1 MRKALTSSGFGTLLS
16 AALAL
21 AMTATASTIASSAD
35 DTVKIGILLIDSGPL
50 AGLKE
55 TQTKAVNLAIERINA
70 AGGGAGKKLEA
81 VFITYPGTPDTAV
94 DGATR
99 AVQKDGAMFITGMD
113 TSSVSPALQAKL
125 PALKALMVEVMAN
138 ADGLTGK
145 GCSPN
150 YFRVNANDSMIMGA
164 FREFLKDQ
172 GIKKWDIIAVDYAAG
187 RDSADKFK
195 GLVTSQGG
203 TIAKTLFA
211 PFGTPDFGAKISEL
225 GAEPADG
232 LFVTIFGSDAINLS
246 KQQQQFGLFKK
257 YKMVLGN
264 SFVIPQTLPA
274 QGDTVLG
281 VYQNIGFVAGFPG
294 AEAEAFVKAYGE
306 KYNGE
311 LPPYT
316 GADQYAAIQL
326 IAAALNKA
334 NSTDINAVR
343 TALSGLKADTVLGDV
358 EMRAGDHQAVRR
370 MAISQILPGPD
381 GKPAYHIKKIEPGPD
396 IIPPVDP
403 ACKK

>member
-1 MRKALTSSGFGTLLS
+1 MRKAFTGCGLGALLS
-16 AALAL
+16 AGLAF
-21 AMTATASTIASSAD
+21 AIAAIAPTATFAQ
-35 DTVKIGILLIDSGPL
+35 DTVKIGVLLIDSGPL

-55 TQTKAVNLAIERINA
+55 TQVKAVNLAVEQINA
-70 AGGGAGKKLEA
+70 AGGAAGKKLEA
-81 VFITYPGTPDTAV
+81 IFITYPGTPDTAV

-125 PALKALMVEVMAN
+125 PALKVLMLEVMAN

-150 YFRVNANDSMIMGA
+150 YFRVNANDSMIMGS

-195 GLVTSQGG
+195 ALVTSQGG
-203 TIAKTLFA
+203 TIAKTLFT
-211 PFGTPDFGAKISEL
+211 PFGTPDFGAKISDL
-225 GAEPADG
+225 GAEPAEG
-232 LFVTIFGSDAINLS
+232 LFVTIFGSDAINLA

-294 AEAEAFVKAYGE
+294 AHAEAFVKAYKE

-316 GADQYAAIQL
+316 SADQYGAIQL
-326 IAAALNKA
+326 IAAAVSKA
-334 NSTDINAVR
+334 KSTEIDAVR
-343 TALSGLKADTVLGDV
+343 TALRGLKTEIVLGDV
-358 EMRAGDHQAVRR
+358 EVRAGDHQTIRR
-370 MAISQILPGPD
+370 MAISQIVTGPD
-381 GKPAYHIKKIEPGPD
+381 GKPMYQIKKIEPGPD
-396 IIPPVDP
+396 ITPPVDS
-403 ACKK
+403 ACKM

>member
-1 MRKALTSSGFGTLLS
+1 MRKAFTGLGFGALFSTALS
-16 AALAL
+16 IGFAT
-21 AMTATASTIASSAD
+21 TAPTVAFAQETI
-35 DTVKIGILLIDSGPL
+35 KIGVLLIDAGPL

-55 TQTKAVNLAIERINA
+55 TQTKAVDLAIEQINA
-70 AGGGAGKKLEA
+70 AGGAAGKKLEA

-125 PALKALMVEVMAN
+125 PALKVLMLEVMAN

-150 YFRVNANDSMIMGA
+150 YFRVNANDSMIMGS

-172 GIKKWDIIAVDYAAG
+172 GIKKWDILAVDYAAG

-195 GLVTSQGG
+195 ALITSQGG
-203 TIAKTLFA
+203 TIAKTLFS
-211 PFGTPDFGAKISEL
+211 PFGTPDFGAKISDL

-232 LFVTIFGSDAINLS
+232 LFVTIFGSDAINLA

-274 QGDTVLG
+274 QGDSVLG

-294 AEAEAFVKAYGE
+294 AEPEAFVKAYKA

-316 GADQYAAIQL
+316 SADQYAAIQL
-326 IAAALNKA
+326 IAAAVKKA

-343 TALSGLKADTVLGDV
+343 TALRGLKADTALGEV
-358 EMRAGDHQAVRR
+358 EIRAGDHQTIRR
-370 MAISQILPGPD
+370 MAISQIVTGPD
-381 GKPAYHIKKIEPGPD
+381 GKPMYQIKKLEPGSD

-403 ACKK
+403 ACKM

>member
-1 MRKALTSSGFGTLLS
+1 MRKAISGLGFGALLS
-16 AALAL
+16 AGL
-21 AMTATASTIASSAD
+21 TIAMATTVATVAWAD
-35 DTVKIGILLIDSGPL
+35 DTVKIGVLLIDSGPL

-55 TQTKAVNLAIERINA
+55 TQTKAVNLAIEKINA
-70 AGGGAGKKLEA
+70 AGGAAGKKLEA

-172 GIKKWDIIAVDYAAG
+172 GVKKWDIIAVDYAAG

-195 GLVTSQGG
+195 ALIASQGG
-203 TIAKTLFA
+203 TIGKTLFT

-232 LFVTIFGSDAINLS
+232 LFVTIFGSDAINLA

-274 QGDTVLG
+274 QGETVLG
-281 VYQNIGFVAGFPG
+281 VYQNIGFVAGLPG
-294 AEAEAFVKAYGE
+294 AQAEAFVKAYSE
-306 KYNGE
+306 KYSGE

-316 GADQYAAIQL
+316 GADQYAAIQV
-326 IAAALNKA
+326 IATALNKA
-334 NSTDINAVR
+334 NSTDLNAVR
-343 TALSGLKADTVLGDV
+343 TAMSGLKADTVLGDV

-381 GKPAYHIKKIEPGPD
+381 GKPSYQIKKIEPGPD
-396 IIPPVDP
+396 IIAPVDP
-403 ACKK
+403 ACKM

>member
-1 MRKALTSSGFGTLLS
+1 MKMPSTGQVFCALRAVTIGAAMGLAVTNAAS
-16 AALAL
+16 AED
-21 AMTATASTIASSAD
+21 TI
-35 DTVKIGILLIDSGPL
+35 KIGVLLIDSGPL
-50 AGLKE
+50 AGLKD
-55 TQTKAVNLAIERINA
+55 TQVKAVNLAIEQINA
-70 AGGGAGKKLEA
+70 AGGTAGQKLEA
-81 VFITYPGTPDTAV
+81 NFISYPGTPDTAV

-113 TSSVSPALQAKL
+113 TSAVTPALQAKL
-125 PALKALMVEVMAN
+125 PALKALMLEVMAN

-145 GCSPN
+145 NCSPN
-150 YFRVNANDSMIMGA
+150 YFRVNANDSMIMGT

-172 GIKKWDIIAVDYAAG
+172 GIKKWDILAVDYAAG

-195 GLVTSQGG
+195 ALVASQGG
-203 TIAKTLFA
+203 TIGKMLFS
-211 PFGTPDFGAKISEL
+211 PSGTPDFGAKISEL
-225 GAEPADG
+225 GADPADG
-232 LFVTIFGSDAINLS
+232 LFVTIFGSDAINLA

-274 QGDTVLG
+274 QGETVLG

-294 AEAEAFVKAYGE
+294 AQPEAFVKAYKE

-316 GADQYAAIQL
+316 SADQYAAIQL
-326 IAAALNKA
+326 IAAAIQKA
-334 NSTDINAVR
+334 NSTNIDAVR
-343 TALSGLKADTVLGDV
+343 AALSGLKAETALGDV
-358 EMRAGDHQAVRR
+358 EVRAGDHQVARR
-370 MAISQILPGPD
+370 MAISQIVMGTE
-381 GKPAYHIKKIEPGPD
+381 GKPAYQIKKIEPGAD

-403 ACKK
+403 ACKM

>member
-1 MRKALTSSGFGTLLS
+1 MKISSIGPALGALCAVTIGAAMSIAVTT
-16 AALAL
+16 AALAE
-21 AMTATASTIASSAD
+21 
-35 DTVKIGILLIDSGPL
+35 DTVKIGVLLIDSGPL
-50 AGLKE
+50 AGLKD
-55 TQTKAVNLAIERINA
+55 TQVKAVNLAIEQINA
-70 AGGGAGKKLEA
+70 AGGAAGKKLEA
-81 VFITYPGTPDTAV
+81 TFISYPGTPDTAV

-113 TSSVSPALQAKL
+113 TSAVTPALQAKL
-125 PALKALMVEVMAN
+125 PALKVLMLEVMAN

-145 GCSPN
+145 NCSPN
-150 YFRVNANDSMIMGA
+150 FFRVNANDSMIMGA

-172 GIKKWDIIAVDYAAG
+172 GIKKWDILAVDYAAG

-203 TIAKTLFA
+203 TVGKVLFS
-211 PFGTPDFGAKISEL
+211 PSGTPDFGAKISEL
-225 GAEPADG
+225 GADPADG
-232 LFVTIFGSDAINLS
+232 LFVTIFGSDAINLA

-274 QGDTVLG
+274 QGETVLG

-294 AEAEAFVKAYGE
+294 AEAEAFVKAYKE

-316 GADQYAAIQL
+316 SADQYAAIEL
-326 IAAALNKA
+326 MAAALRKA

-343 TALSGLKADTVLGDV
+343 AALSGLKTETVLGDV
-358 EMRAGDHQAVRR
+358 EVRAGDHQTARR
-370 MAISQILPGPD
+370 MAISQIAIGPD
-381 GKPAYHIKKIEPGPD
+381 GKPGYQIKKLEPGQD

-403 ACKK
+403 ACKM

>member
-1 MRKALTSSGFGTLLS
+1 MTKALTGLGFSALYS
-16 AALAL
+16 AALAI
-21 AMTATASTIASSAD
+21 AITTTAPTVSYAD
-35 DTVKIGILLIDSGPL
+35 DTIKIGVLLIDSGPL

-55 TQTKAVNLAIERINA
+55 TQVKAADLAIEQANA
-70 AGGGAGKKLEA
+70 AGGAAGKKLEA

-125 PALKALMVEVMAN
+125 PELGALMLEVMAN

-150 YFRVNANDSMIMGA
+150 YFRVNANDSMIMGT
-164 FREFLKDQ
+164 FREFLKDK
-172 GIKKWDIIAVDYAAG
+172 IVKKWDIIAVDYAAG
-187 RDSADKFK
+187 RDSAAKFK
-195 GLVTSQGG
+195 ALVTSQGG
-203 TIAKTLFA
+203 TIGKTVFV
-211 PFGTPDFGAKISEL
+211 PSGTPDFGAKISEL

-232 LFVTIFGSDAINLS
+232 LFVTIFGSDAINLA
-246 KQQQQFGLFKK
+246 KQQQQFGLFSK

-274 QGDTVLG
+274 QGSAVLG
-281 VYQNIGFVAGFPG
+281 VYQTIGFLAGFPG
-294 AEAEAFVKAYGE
+294 AETEAFVKAYKE

-326 IAAALNKA
+326 ITAAVRKA
-334 NSTDINAVR
+334 NSTDVNAVR
-343 TALSGLKADTVLGDV
+343 TALSGLKADTALGDV
-358 EMRAGDHQAVRR
+358 EVRAGDHQVVRR
-370 MAISQILPGPD
+370 MAISHILPGPD
-381 GKPAYHIKKIEPGPD
+381 GKAAYHIEKIEPGPD
-396 IIPPVDP
+396 IISPVDP
-403 ACKK
+403 ACKM

>member
-1 MRKALTSSGFGTLLS
+1 MRKAFTSMGFGTLLS
-16 AALAL
+16 AALAI
-21 AMTATASTIASSAD
+21 AMATTAPTVASAQE
-35 DTVKIGILLIDSGPL
+35 TVKIGVLLIDSGPL

-55 TQTKAVNLAIERINA
+55 TQTKAVNLAIEKINA

-99 AVQKDGAMFITGMD
+99 AIQKDGAMFITGMD

-125 PALKALMVEVMAN
+125 PGLKALMVEVMAN

-150 YFRVNANDSMIMGA
+150 YFRVNANDSMIMGSY
-164 FREFLKDQ
+164 REFLKGQ

-187 RDSADKFK
+187 RDSAEKFK
-195 GLVTSQGG
+195 ALLASQGG
-203 TIAKTLFA
+203 TIGKTLFT

-232 LFVTIFGSDAINLS
+232 LFVTIFGSDAINLA

-294 AEAEAFVKAYGE
+294 AQAEAFVKAYGE

-343 TALSGLKADTVLGDV
+343 AALSGLKADTVLGDV

-370 MAISQILPGPD
+370 MAISQILPGAD
-381 GKPAYHIKKIEPGPD
+381 GKPSYHIKKIEPGPD

>member
-1 MRKALTSSGFGTLLS
+1 MKKSSIGPAFNALRAMAIG
-16 AALAL
+16 AAMALAVT
-21 AMTATASTIASSAD
+21 TAASAE
-35 DTVKIGILLIDSGPL
+35 DTVKIGVLLIDSGPL
-50 AGLKE
+50 AGLKD
-55 TQTKAVNLAIERINA
+55 TQVKAVNLAIEQINA
-70 AGGGAGKKLEA
+70 AGGAAGRKLEA
-81 VFITYPGTPDTAV
+81 SFISYPGTPDTAV

-113 TSSVSPALQAKL
+113 TSAVTPALQAKL
-125 PALKALMVEVMAN
+125 PALKALMLEVMAN

-145 GCSPN
+145 NCSPN

-195 GLVTSQGG
+195 ALVTSQGG
-203 TIAKTLFA
+203 TIGKTLFA
-211 PFGTPDFGAKISEL
+211 PSGTPDFGAKISEL

-232 LFVTIFGSDAINLS
+232 LFVTIFGSDAINLA

-274 QGDTVLG
+274 QGETVLG

-294 AEAEAFVKAYGE
+294 AQAEAFVKAYKE

-316 GADQYAAIQL
+316 SADQYAAIQL
-326 IAAALNKA
+326 IAAGVQKA

-343 TALSGLKADTVLGDV
+343 AALSGLKADTVLGDV
-358 EMRAGDHQAVRR
+358 EIRAGDHQTARR
-370 MAISQILPGPD
+370 MAISQIVMGPE
-381 GKPAYHIKKIEPGPD
+381 GKPAYQIKKIEPGPD

-403 ACKK
+403 ACKM

>member
-1 MRKALTSSGFGTLLS
+1 MKKSSMGSTFGLLRMATIGAAMAFGVTT
-16 AALAL
+16 AALAE
-21 AMTATASTIASSAD
+21 
-35 DTVKIGILLIDSGPL
+35 DTVKIGVLLIDSGPL
-50 AGLKE
+50 AGLKD
-55 TQTKAVNLAIERINA
+55 TQVKAANLAIEQINA
-70 AGGGAGKKLEA
+70 AGGAAGKKLEA
-81 VFITYPGTPDTAV
+81 IFISYPGTPDTAV
-94 DGATR
+94 DGAIR

-113 TSSVSPALQAKL
+113 TSAVTPALQAKL
-125 PALKALMVEVMAN
+125 PALKVLMLEVMAN

-145 GCSPN
+145 NCTPN
-150 YFRVNANDSMIMGA
+150 YFRVNANDSMIMGT

-195 GLVTSQGG
+195 QLVTSQGG
-203 TIAKTLFA
+203 TIGKVLFS
-211 PFGTPDFGAKISEL
+211 PNGTPDFGAKISEL
-225 GAEPADG
+225 GADPADG
-232 LFVTIFGSDAINLS
+232 LFVTIFGSDAINLA

-274 QGDTVLG
+274 QGETVLG

-294 AEAEAFVKAYGE
+294 AQAEAFVKAYKE

-316 GADQYAAIQL
+316 SADQYAAIQL
-326 IAAALNKA
+326 MAAGLQKA

-343 TALSGLKADTVLGDV
+343 AALSGLKTETVLGDV
-358 EMRAGDHQAVRR
+358 EVRAGDHQTARR
-370 MAISQILPGPD
+370 MAISQIVMGPE
-381 GKPAYHIKKIEPGPD
+381 GKPVYQIKKIEPGSD

-403 ACKK
+403 ACKM

>member
-1 MRKALTSSGFGTLLS
+1 MRKAFTSMGFGTLLS
-16 AALAL
+16 AALAI
-21 AMTATASTIASSAD
+21 AMATTAPTAASAN
-35 DTVKIGILLIDSGPL
+35 DTVKIGVLLIDSGPL

-125 PALKALMVEVMAN
+125 PALKVLMVEVMAN

-150 YFRVNANDSMIMGA
+150 YFRVNANDSMIMGSY
-164 FREFLKDQ
+164 REFLKDQ
-172 GIKKWDIIAVDYAAG
+172 GIKKWDILAVDYAAG

-203 TIAKTLFA
+203 TIGKTLFA

-232 LFVTIFGSDAINLS
+232 LFVTIFGSDAINLA

-294 AEAEAFVKAYGE
+294 AQAEAFVKAYGE

-343 TALSGLKADTVLGDV
+343 AALSGLKADTVLGDV

-370 MAISQILPGPD
+370 MAISQILPGAD
-381 GKPAYHIKKIEPGPD
+381 GKPSYHIKKIEPGPD

>member
-1 MRKALTSSGFGTLLS
+1 MKMPSTGPVFSALRAATIGAAMVLAVTNAAS
-16 AALAL
+16 AED
-21 AMTATASTIASSAD
+21 TI
-35 DTVKIGILLIDSGPL
+35 KIGVLLIDSGPL
-50 AGLKE
+50 AGLKD
-55 TQTKAVNLAIERINA
+55 TQVKAVNLAIEQVNA
-70 AGGGAGKKLEA
+70 AGGVAGQKLEA
-81 VFITYPGTPDTAV
+81 NFISYPGTPDTAV

-113 TSSVSPALQAKL
+113 TSAVTPALQAKL
-125 PALKALMVEVMAN
+125 PALKALMLEVMAN

-145 GCSPN
+145 NCTPN
-150 YFRVNANDSMIMGA
+150 YFRVNANDSMIMGT

-172 GIKKWDIIAVDYAAG
+172 GIKKWDILAVDYAAG

-195 GLVTSQGG
+195 ALVASQGG
-203 TIAKTLFA
+203 TIGKVLFS
-211 PFGTPDFGAKISEL
+211 PSGTPDFGAKISEL
-225 GAEPADG
+225 GADPADG
-232 LFVTIFGSDAINLS
+232 LFVTIFGSDAINLA

-274 QGDTVLG
+274 QGETVLG

-294 AEAEAFVKAYGE
+294 AQPEAFVKAYKE

-316 GADQYAAIQL
+316 SADQYAAIQL
-326 IAAALNKA
+326 IAAAIWKA
-334 NSTDINAVR
+334 NSTNIDAVR
-343 TALSGLKADTVLGDV
+343 AALSGLKAETALGDV
-358 EMRAGDHQAVRR
+358 EVRAGDHQVARR
-370 MAISQILPGPD
+370 MAISQIVVGAE
-381 GKPAYHIKKIEPGPD
+381 GKPAYLIKKIEPGAD

-403 ACKK
+403 ACKM

>member
-1 MRKALTSSGFGTLLS
+1 MKTPSKGLAFGTLRAVTIG
-16 AALAL
+16 AAMAV
-21 AMTATASTIASSAD
+21 AASTAVFAE
-35 DTVKIGILLIDSGPL
+35 DTVKIGVLLIDSGPL
-50 AGLKE
+50 AGLKD
-55 TQTKAVNLAIERINA
+55 TQVKAVNLAIEQINA
-70 AGGGAGKKLEA
+70 AGGAAGKKLEA
-81 VFITYPGTPDTAV
+81 TFISYPGTPDTAV

-113 TSSVSPALQAKL
+113 TSAVTPALQAKL
-125 PALKALMVEVMAN
+125 PALKAIMLEVMAN

-145 GCSPN
+145 NCTPN
-150 YFRVNANDSMIMGA
+150 YFRVNANDSMIMGT

-195 GLVTSQGG
+195 ALVTSQGG
-203 TIAKTLFA
+203 TIGKTLFS
-211 PFGTPDFGAKISEL
+211 PNGTPDFGTKISEL
-225 GAEPADG
+225 GADPADG
-232 LFVTIFGSDAINLS
+232 LFVTIFGSDAINLA

-274 QGDTVLG
+274 QGETVLG

-294 AEAEAFVKAYGE
+294 AKTEAFVKAYKD

-316 GADQYAAIQL
+316 SADQYAAIEL
-326 IAAALNKA
+326 IAAGLQKA

-343 TALSGLKADTVLGDV
+343 AALSGLKTETVLGDV
-358 EMRAGDHQAVRR
+358 EVRGGDHQTARR
-370 MAISQILPGPD
+370 MAISQIAMGSE
-381 GKPAYHIKKIEPGPD
+381 GKPVYQIKKIEPGAD

-403 ACKK
+403 ACKM

>member
-1 MRKALTSSGFGTLLS
+1 MRKAFTSMGFGTLLS
-16 AALAL
+16 AALAI
-21 AMTATASTIASSAD
+21 AMATTAPTVASAQE
-35 DTVKIGILLIDSGPL
+35 TVKIGVLLIDSGPL

-55 TQTKAVNLAIERINA
+55 TQTKAVNLAIEKINA

-81 VFITYPGTPDTAV
+81 AFITYPGTPDTAV

-99 AVQKDGAMFITGMD
+99 AIQKDGAMFITGMD

-125 PALKALMVEVMAN
+125 PGLKALMVEVMAN

-150 YFRVNANDSMIMGA
+150 YFRVNANDSMIMGSY
-164 FREFLKDQ
+164 REFLKGQ

-187 RDSADKFK
+187 RDSAEKFK
-195 GLVTSQGG
+195 ALVASQGG
-203 TIAKTLFA
+203 TIGKTLFT

-232 LFVTIFGSDAINLS
+232 LFVTIFGSDAINLA

-294 AEAEAFVKAYGE
+294 AQAEAFVKAYGE

-343 TALSGLKADTVLGDV
+343 AALSGLKADTVLGDV

-370 MAISQILPGPD
+370 MAISQILPGAD
-381 GKPAYHIKKIEPGPD
+381 GKPSYHIKKIEPGPD

>member
-1 MRKALTSSGFGTLLS
+1 MRKAFTGLGFGALFS
-16 AALAL
+16 AALAI
-21 AMTATASTIASSAD
+21 AITTAAPTVSYAD
-35 DTVKIGILLIDSGPL
+35 DTIKIGVLLIDSGPL
-50 AGLKE
+50 ASLKE
-55 TQTKAVNLAIERINA
+55 TQVKAANLAIEQINA
-70 AGGGAGKKLEA
+70 AGGAAGKKLEA
-81 VFITYPGTPDTAV
+81 IFITYPGTPDTAV

-125 PALKALMVEVMAN
+125 PALNALMLEVMAN
-138 ADGLTGK
+138 ADSLTGK

-150 YFRVNANDSMIMGA
+150 YFRVNANDSIIMGA
-164 FREFLKDQ
+164 FREFLNDQ
-172 GIKKWDIIAVDYAAG
+172 GVKKWDIIAVDYAAG
-187 RDSADKFK
+187 RDSAAKFK
-195 GLVTSQGG
+195 ALITSQGG
-203 TIAKTLFA
+203 TIGKTIFA
-211 PFGTPDFGAKISEL
+211 PSGTPDFGTKISEL
-225 GAEPADG
+225 SAEPADG

-281 VYQNIGFVAGFPG
+281 VYQNIGFLPDFPG
-294 AEAEAFVKAYGE
+294 AETEAFVKAYKA

-326 IAAALNKA
+326 IAAAVKKA
-334 NSTDINAVR
+334 NSTDVDAVR
-343 TALSGLKADTVLGDV
+343 TALSGLKADTALGDV
-358 EMRAGDHQAVRR
+358 EVRAGDHQVARR

-381 GKPAYHIKKIEPGPD
+381 GKAAYHIKKIEPGSD

-403 ACKK
+403 ACKM

>member
-1 MRKALTSSGFGTLLS
+1 MTKAFSRRGLIS
-16 AALAL
+16 AALAI
-21 AMTATASTIASSAD
+21 AIATVAPLVAHAEDTI
-35 DTVKIGILLIDSGPL
+35 KIGVLLIDAGPL

-55 TQTKAVNLAIERINA
+55 TQTKAIDLAIEQINA
-70 AGGGAGKKLEA
+70 AGGAAGKKLEA

-113 TSSVSPALQAKL
+113 TSSVSPAFQAKL
-125 PALKALMVEVMAN
+125 SALKALMMEVMAN

-145 GCSPN
+145 GCSQN

-172 GIKKWDIIAVDYAAG
+172 GVKKWDIIAVDYAAG

-195 GLVTSQGG
+195 ALVASQGG
-203 TIAKTLFA
+203 TIGKTLFA

-232 LFVTIFGSDAINLS
+232 LFVTIFGSDAINLA

-294 AEAEAFVKAYGE
+294 AQPEAFVKAYKE

-316 GADQYAAIQL
+316 SADQYGAIQL
-326 IAAALNKA
+326 IAAAVKKA

-343 TALSGLKADTVLGDV
+343 TALSGLKAETVLGGV

-381 GKPAYHIKKIEPGPD
+381 GKP
-396 IIPPVDP
+396 
-403 ACKK
+403 

>member
-1 MRKALTSSGFGTLLS
+1 MKKSSMRLAFGALR
-16 AALAL
+16 AATIGATM
-21 AMTATASTIASSAD
+21 AVAVATAVLAE
-35 DTVKIGILLIDSGPL
+35 DTVKIGVLLIDSGPL
-50 AGLKE
+50 AGLKD
-55 TQTKAVNLAIERINA
+55 TQVKAVNLAIEQINA
-70 AGGGAGKKLEA
+70 AGGAAGRKLEA
-81 VFITYPGTPDTAV
+81 TFISYPGTPDTAV

-99 AVQKDGAMFITGMD
+99 AVQKDGATFITGMD
-113 TSSVSPALQAKL
+113 TSAVTPALQAKL
-125 PALKALMVEVMAN
+125 PALKALMLEVMAN

-145 GCSPN
+145 NCSPN
-150 YFRVNANDSMIMGA
+150 YFRVNANDSMIMGT

-195 GLVTSQGG
+195 ALVTSQGG
-203 TIAKTLFA
+203 TIGKTLFS
-211 PFGTPDFGAKISEL
+211 PNGTPDFGAKISEL
-225 GAEPADG
+225 GADPADG
-232 LFVTIFGSDAINLS
+232 LFVTIFGSDAINLA

-274 QGDTVLG
+274 QGEAVLG

-294 AEAEAFVKAYGE
+294 AQAEAFVKAYKE

-316 GADQYAAIQL
+316 SADQYAAIQL
-326 IAAALNKA
+326 IAAGLQKA

-343 TALSGLKADTVLGDV
+343 AALSGLKAETVLGDV
-358 EMRAGDHQAVRR
+358 EIRAGDHQTARR
-370 MAISQILPGPD
+370 MAISQIVMGPE
-381 GKPAYHIKKIEPGPD
+381 GKPAYQIKKIEPGLD

-403 ACKK
+403 ACKM

>member
-1 MRKALTSSGFGTLLS
+1 MKTSSIGPAFSALRTVTIGAAMALAVTT
-16 AALAL
+16 AALAE
-21 AMTATASTIASSAD
+21 
-35 DTVKIGILLIDSGPL
+35 DTVKIGVLLIDSGPL
-50 AGLKE
+50 AGLKD
-55 TQTKAVNLAIERINA
+55 TQVKAVNLAIEQINA
-70 AGGGAGKKLEA
+70 AGGAAGKKLEA
-81 VFITYPGTPDTAV
+81 TFISYPGTPDTAV

-113 TSSVSPALQAKL
+113 TSAVTPALQAKL
-125 PALKALMVEVMAN
+125 PALKVLMLEVMAN

-145 GCSPN
+145 NCSPN
-150 YFRVNANDSMIMGA
+150 FFRVNANDSMIMGA

-172 GIKKWDIIAVDYAAG
+172 GIKKWDILAVDYAAG

-203 TIAKTLFA
+203 TVGKVLFS
-211 PFGTPDFGAKISEL
+211 PSGTPDFGAKISEL
-225 GAEPADG
+225 GADPADG
-232 LFVTIFGSDAINLS
+232 LFVTIFGSDAINLA

-274 QGDTVLG
+274 QGETVLG

-294 AEAEAFVKAYGE
+294 AQAEAFVKAYKE

-316 GADQYAAIQL
+316 SADQYAAIEL
-326 IAAALNKA
+326 MAAALRKA

-343 TALSGLKADTVLGDV
+343 AALSGLKTETVLGDV
-358 EMRAGDHQAVRR
+358 EVRAGDHQTARR
-370 MAISQILPGPD
+370 MAISQIATGTD
-381 GKPAYHIKKIEPGPD
+381 GKPGYQIKKLEPGQD

-403 ACKK
+403 ACKM

>member
-1 MRKALTSSGFGTLLS
+1 MKKSSIGPAFSALRTVTIGAAMALAVTT
-16 AALAL
+16 AALAE
-21 AMTATASTIASSAD
+21 
-35 DTVKIGILLIDSGPL
+35 DTVKIGVLLIDSGPL
-50 AGLKE
+50 AGLKD
-55 TQTKAVNLAIERINA
+55 TQVKAVNLAIEQINA
-70 AGGGAGKKLEA
+70 AGGAAGRKLEA
-81 VFITYPGTPDTAV
+81 SFISYPGTPDTAV

-113 TSSVSPALQAKL
+113 TSAVTPALQAKL
-125 PALKALMVEVMAN
+125 PALKALMFDVMAN

-145 GCSPN
+145 NCSPN

-187 RDSADKFK
+187 RDSAEKFK
-195 GLVTSQGG
+195 ALVTAQGG
-203 TIAKTLFA
+203 TVGKTLFS
-211 PFGTPDFGAKISEL
+211 PSGTPDFGAKISEL

-232 LFVTIFGSDAINLS
+232 LFVTIFGSDAINLA

-274 QGDTVLG
+274 QGEAVLG

-294 AEAEAFVKAYGE
+294 AQAEAFVKAYKE

-316 GADQYAAIQL
+316 SADQYAAIQL
-326 IAAALNKA
+326 IAAGIQKA

-343 TALSGLKADTVLGDV
+343 AALSGLKADTVLGDV
-358 EMRAGDHQAVRR
+358 EIRAGDHQTARR
-370 MAISQILPGPD
+370 MAISQIVMGPE
-381 GKPAYHIKKIEPGPD
+381 GKPAYQIKKIEPGSD

-403 ACKK
+403 ACKM

>member
-1 MRKALTSSGFGTLLS
+1 VLRAVTIS
-16 AALAL
+16 AAMAF
-21 AMTATASTIASSAD
+21 AVTNAAVAEDA
-35 DTVKIGILLIDSGPL
+35 VKIGVLLIDSGPL
-50 AGLKE
+50 AGLKD
-55 TQTKAVNLAIERINA
+55 TQVKAVNLAIEQINA
-70 AGGGAGKKLEA
+70 AGGAAGKKLEA
-81 VFITYPGTPDTAV
+81 NFISYPGTPDTAV

-113 TSSVSPALQAKL
+113 TSAVTPALQAKL
-125 PALKALMVEVMAN
+125 PALKALMLEVMAN

-145 GCSPN
+145 NCSPN
-150 YFRVNANDSMIMGA
+150 YFRVNANDSMIMGT

-172 GIKKWDIIAVDYAAG
+172 GVKKWDILAVDYAAG

-195 GLVTSQGG
+195 ALVASQGG
-203 TIAKTLFA
+203 TIGKVLFS
-211 PFGTPDFGAKISEL
+211 PSGTPDFGAKISEL
-225 GAEPADG
+225 GADPADG
-232 LFVTIFGSDAINLS
+232 LFVTIFGSDAINLA

-274 QGDTVLG
+274 QGETVLG

-294 AEAEAFVKAYGE
+294 AQPEAFVKAYKE

-316 GADQYAAIQL
+316 SADQYAAIQL
-326 IAAALNKA
+326 IAAAVQKA
-334 NSTDINAVR
+334 NSTNIDAVR
-343 TALSGLKADTVLGDV
+343 AALSGLKAETALGDV
-358 EMRAGDHQAVRR
+358 EVRAADHQVARR
-370 MAISQILPGPD
+370 MAISQIVMGAE
-381 GKPAYHIKKIEPGPD
+381 GKPAYQIKKLEPGSD

-403 ACKK
+403 ACKM

>member
-1 MRKALTSSGFGTLLS
+1 MRKAFTSMGFGTLLS
-16 AALAL
+16 AALAI
-21 AMTATASTIASSAD
+21 AMATTAPTVASAQE
-35 DTVKIGILLIDSGPL
+35 TVKIGVLLIDSGPL

-55 TQTKAVNLAIERINA
+55 TQTKAVNLAIEKINA

-99 AVQKDGAMFITGMD
+99 AVQTDGAMFITGMD

-125 PALKALMVEVMAN
+125 PGLKALMVEVMAN

-150 YFRVNANDSMIMGA
+150 YFRVNANDSMIMGSY
-164 FREFLKDQ
+164 REFLKGQ

-187 RDSADKFK
+187 RDSAEKFK
-195 GLVTSQGG
+195 ALVASQGG
-203 TIAKTLFA
+203 TIGKTLFT

-232 LFVTIFGSDAINLS
+232 LFVTIFGSDAINLA

-294 AEAEAFVKAYGE
+294 AQAEAFVKAYGE

-343 TALSGLKADTVLGDV
+343 AALSGLKADTVLGDV

-370 MAISQILPGPD
+370 MAISQILPGAD
-381 GKPAYHIKKIEPGPD
+381 GKPSYHIKKIEPGPD

>member
-1 MRKALTSSGFGTLLS
+1 MKTSSIGPALS
-16 AALAL
+16 ALRAVTIGA
-21 AMTATASTIASSAD
+21 AMSFAVTTAASAE
-35 DTVKIGILLIDSGPL
+35 DTVKIGVLLIDSGPL
-50 AGLKE
+50 AGLKD
-55 TQTKAVNLAIERINA
+55 TQVKAVNLAIEQINA
-70 AGGGAGKKLEA
+70 AGGAAGKKLEA
-81 VFITYPGTPDTAV
+81 TFISYPGTPDTAV

-113 TSSVSPALQAKL
+113 TSAVTPALQAKL
-125 PALKALMVEVMAN
+125 PALKVLMLEVMAN

-145 GCSPN
+145 NCSPN
-150 YFRVNANDSMIMGA
+150 FFRVNANDSMIMGA

-172 GIKKWDIIAVDYAAG
+172 GIKKWDILAVDYAAG

-195 GLVTSQGG
+195 ELVSSQGG
-203 TIAKTLFA
+203 TVGKVLFS
-211 PFGTPDFGAKISEL
+211 PSGTPDFGAKISEL
-225 GAEPADG
+225 GADPADG
-232 LFVTIFGSDAINLS
+232 LFVTIFGSDAINLA

-274 QGDTVLG
+274 QGETVLG

-294 AEAEAFVKAYGE
+294 AQAEAFVKAYKE

-316 GADQYAAIQL
+316 SADQYAAIEL
-326 IAAALNKA
+326 MAAALRKA

-343 TALSGLKADTVLGDV
+343 AALSGLKTETVLGDV
-358 EMRAGDHQAVRR
+358 EVRAGDHQTARR
-370 MAISQILPGPD
+370 MAISQIAIGPD
-381 GKPAYHIKKIEPGPD
+381 GKPGYQIKKLEPGQD

-403 ACKK
+403 ACKM

>member
-1 MRKALTSSGFGTLLS
+1 MRKALNSMGFGTLLS
-16 AALAL
+16 AALAI
-21 AMTATASTIASSAD
+21 AMATTASAN
-35 DTVKIGILLIDSGPL
+35 DTVKIGVLLIDSGPL

-70 AGGGAGKKLEA
+70 AGGGGGKKLEA

-125 PALKALMVEVMAN
+125 PGLKALMVEVMAN

-150 YFRVNANDSMIMGA
+150 YFRVNANDSMIMGSY
-164 FREFLKDQ
+164 REFLKDQ
-172 GIKKWDIIAVDYAAG
+172 GIKKWDILAVDYAAG

-203 TIAKTLFA
+203 TIGKTLFA

-232 LFVTIFGSDAINLS
+232 LFVTIFGSDAINLA

-294 AEAEAFVKAYGE
+294 AQAEAFVKAYGE

-343 TALSGLKADTVLGDV
+343 AALSGLKADTVLGDV

-370 MAISQILPGPD
+370 MAISQILPGAD
-381 GKPAYHIKKIEPGPD
+381 GKPSYHIKKIEPGPD

>member
-1 MRKALTSSGFGTLLS
+1 MKEASIARAFSALRTVTIGAATALAITT
-16 AALAL
+16 AALAE
-21 AMTATASTIASSAD
+21 
-35 DTVKIGILLIDSGPL
+35 DTVKIGVLLIDSGPL
-50 AGLKE
+50 AGLKD
-55 TQTKAVNLAIERINA
+55 TQVKAVNLAIEQINGAGGA
-70 AGGGAGKKLEA
+70 AGRKLEA
-81 VFITYPGTPDTAV
+81 SFISYPGTPDTAV

-113 TSSVSPALQAKL
+113 TSAVTPALQAKL
-125 PALKALMVEVMAN
+125 PALKVLMLEVMAN

-145 GCSPN
+145 NCSPN

-172 GIKKWDIIAVDYAAG
+172 GIKKWDILAVDYAAG

-203 TIAKTLFA
+203 TVGKVLFS
-211 PFGTPDFGAKISEL
+211 PSGTPDFGAKISEL
-225 GAEPADG
+225 GADPADG
-232 LFVTIFGSDAINLS
+232 LFVTIFGSDAINLA

-274 QGDTVLG
+274 QGETVLG
-281 VYQNIGFVAGFPG
+281 VYQNIGFVAGLPG
-294 AEAEAFVKAYGE
+294 AQAEAFVKAYKE

-316 GADQYAAIQL
+316 SADQYAAIEL
-326 IAAALNKA
+326 MAAAIRKA

-343 TALSGLKADTVLGDV
+343 AALSGLKTETVLGDV
-358 EMRAGDHQAVRR
+358 EVRAGDHQTARR
-370 MAISQILPGPD
+370 MAISQIAMGPD
-381 GKPAYHIKKIEPGPD
+381 GKPGYQIKKIEPGAD

-403 ACKK
+403 ACKM

>member
-1 MRKALTSSGFGTLLS
+1 MRTSSGSVFGMLRAATIG
-16 AALAL
+16 AAIALAIGGA
-21 AMTATASTIASSAD
+21 AMAE
-35 DTVKIGILLIDSGPL
+35 DTVKIGVLLIDSGPL
-50 AGLKE
+50 AGLKD
-55 TQTKAVNLAIERINA
+55 TQVKAVNLAIEQINA
-70 AGGGAGKKLEA
+70 AGGAAGKKLEA
-81 VFITYPGTPDTAV
+81 TFISYPGTLDTAV

-113 TSSVSPALQAKL
+113 TSAVTPALQAKL
-125 PALKALMVEVMAN
+125 PALKAIMLEVMAN

-145 GCSPN
+145 NCTPN
-150 YFRVNANDSMIMGA
+150 YFRVNANDSMIMGT

-195 GLVTSQGG
+195 ALVTSQGG
-203 TIAKTLFA
+203 TVGKTLFS
-211 PFGTPDFGAKISEL
+211 PNGTPDFGAKISEL
-225 GAEPADG
+225 GADPAEG
-232 LFVTIFGSDAINLS
+232 LFVTIFGSDAINLA
-246 KQQQQFGLFKK
+246 KQQHQFGLFKK

-274 QGDTVLG
+274 QGETVLG

-294 AEAEAFVKAYGE
+294 AQAEAFVKAYKD

-326 IAAALNKA
+326 IAAGLQKA

-343 TALSGLKADTVLGDV
+343 AALSGLKTETVLGDV
-358 EMRAGDHQAVRR
+358 EVRAGDHQTARR
-370 MAISQILPGPD
+370 MAISQIVMGPE
-381 GKPAYHIKKIEPGPD
+381 GKPIYQIKKIEPGAD
-396 IIPPVDP
+396 IIAPVDP
-403 ACKK
+403 ACKM